1 MKYQS
6 KKDTSI
12 IASIEK
18 TEEKYGTVL
27 MKYLTG
33 PDTGRT
39 FSITNST
46 LKRWWKRV
54 EDEEENTANN
64 PLSIDINKV
73 NEPYHPDVTPRY
85 IPKPKS
91 VIEYEAKKGK
101 KYNNELPEFEEISE
115 SLAEYCKK
123 INDNSKYVMFHDK
136 STMWRKCGA
145 IDLYASES
153 LWSLL
158 TESGL
163 QSKPNKD
170 KDRPFAFKITNIE
183 EYNKVLEAVKG
194 V

>member
-33 PDTGRT
+33 PDTGKT

-54 EDEEENTANN
+54 EDEEENTSNN
-64 PLSIDINKV
+64 PLLIDINNV
-73 NEPYHPDVTPRY
+73 NEPYQPEVTPRY

-91 VIEYEAKKGK
+91 GI
-101 KYNNELPEFEEISE
+101 
-115 SLAEYCKK
+115 
-123 INDNSKYVMFHDK
+123 
-136 STMWRKCGA
+136 
-145 IDLYASES
+145 
-153 LWSLL
+153 
-158 TESGL
+158 
-163 QSKPNKD
+163 
-170 KDRPFAFKITNIE
+170 
-183 EYNKVLEAVKG
+183 
-194 V
+194 